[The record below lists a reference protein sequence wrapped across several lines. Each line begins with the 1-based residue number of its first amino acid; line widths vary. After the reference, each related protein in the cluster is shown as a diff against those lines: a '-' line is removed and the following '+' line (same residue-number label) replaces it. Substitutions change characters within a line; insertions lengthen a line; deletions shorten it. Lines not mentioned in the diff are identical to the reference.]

1 LPIANTVK
9 NIFTGRLYMTSQS
22 TKELSKDELLEHWRS
37 EAESAFLYAA
47 LAPKMKTEESRKAL
61 ERLIKDE
68 TAHQQHFEKLLGT
81 SPTFR
86 PSLRIRGMLL
96 IANLLGPKL
105 VLSLLRLEEGREV
118 ARFLREVKEGN
129 TPPWLPRLARESAE
143 HAQLLGRLTGT
154 RGDPW
159 HHNESGGLVRNVVY
173 GFNDGLTAN
182 FGLIAGM
189 IGGAVG
195 RDVVLLSGLSGLVA
209 ASFSMGSSGYLA
221 AQSQREVDDN
231 ERNTQRAE
239 LLLWPER
246 EEAYLATLYQE
257 KGLSESE
264 ARTAAH
270 RVMSDPEVALRE
282 LAKEKLGL
290 TGEGESPLK
299 EGIITGLATVFGS
312 LVPIVPFF
320 FTGGTAAITV
330 SFLISMTAHF
340 LVGAARSTFTG
351 RGWFRSGFDMFVV
364 GLGIAVLGYVVGYL
378 LTGVLPSG

>member
-1 LPIANTVK
+1 MTAQTSNRELP
-9 NIFTGRLYMTSQS
+9 
-22 TKELSKDELLEHWRS
+22 KEELLEHWQS
-37 EAESAFLYAA
+37 EAESAFLYTA
-47 LAPKMKTEESRKAL
+47 LAPKMKDKETRAAL
-61 ERLIKDE
+61 ERLAKDE
-68 TAHQQHFEKLLGT
+68 TAHQQHFEKLLGST
-81 SPTFR
+81 PTFR
-86 PSLRIRGMLL
+86 PSLRVRGLL
-96 IANLLGPKL
+96 MVAQLLGPKL

-118 ARFLREVKEGN
+118 ARFLREAKNGN
-129 TPPWLPRLARESAE
+129 TPDWLPRLARESAE

-159 HHNESGGLVRNVVY
+159 HHNESGGLVRNIVY

-189 IGGAVG
+189 IGAAVT
-195 RDVVLLSGLSGLVA
+195 RDVVLLTGISGLVA

-246 EEAYLATLYQE
+246 EEAYLANLYQE
-257 KGLSESE
+257 KGLSEQE
-264 ARTAAH
+264 AKTAAG
-270 RVMSDPEVALRE
+270 RVMTDPEVALRE

-299 EGIITGLATVFGS
+299 EGVITGLATTFGS

-320 FTGGTAAITV
+320 FAGGSVAITV
-330 SFLISMTAHF
+330 SFIISMAAHF

-364 GLGIAVLGYVVGYL
+364 GLGIAVLGYVVGFL
-378 LTGVLPSG
+378 LTGILPSS

>member
-1 LPIANTVK
+1 
-9 NIFTGRLYMTSQS
+9 MTIPSS
-22 TKELSKDELLEHWRS
+22 KRELSRAELLEHWQS
-37 EAESAFLYAA
+37 EAESAFLYSK
-47 LAPKMKTEESRKAL
+47 LVSKMKTEESRKAL
-61 ERLIKDE
+61 ERLVKDE
-68 TAHQQHFEKLLGT
+68 TAHKQHFETLLGMM
-81 SPTFR
+81 PTFR
-86 PSLRIRGMLL
+86 PSLRIRGLL
-96 IANLLGPKL
+96 FVANLLGPKF

-118 ARFLREVKEGN
+118 ARFLREAKEG
-129 TPPWLPRLARESAE
+129 TTLLWLPRFARESAE

-159 HHNESGGLVRNVVY
+159 HHNEAGGILRNVVY

-189 IGGAVG
+189 IGGAVT

-221 AQSQREVDDN
+221 AQSQREVDAN

-246 EEAYLATLYQE
+246 EEIYLATLYQE

-270 RVMSDPEVALRE
+270 RVMADPDMALKE
-282 LAKEKLGL
+282 LAKEKLGI
-290 TGEGESPLK
+290 TEEGETPLK
-299 EGIITGLATVFGS
+299 EGVITGLATVFGS
-312 LVPIVPFF
+312 LVPILPFF
-320 FTGGTAAITV
+320 FTGGRAAIIT
-330 SFLISMTAHF
+330 SFIISMAAHF

-364 GLGIAVLGYVVGYL
+364 GLGIAIVGYVVGYL
-378 LTGVLPSG
+378 LTGILPTG

>member
-1 LPIANTVK
+1 
-9 NIFTGRLYMTSQS
+9 MTASPNR
-22 TKELSKDELLEHWRS
+22 ELSKDELLEHWQS
-37 EAESAFLYAA
+37 EAESAFLYEA
-47 LAPKMKTEESRKAL
+47 LTSKMTDKDSRAAL
-61 ERLIKDE
+61 ERLARDE
-68 TAHQQHFEKLLGT
+68 TAHQQHFEKLLGNT
-81 SPTFR
+81 PTFR
-86 PSLRIRGMLL
+86 PSLRVRSLL
-96 IANLLGPKL
+96 FVANLLGPKL

-118 ARFLREVKEGN
+118 ARFLRETKDGN
-129 TPPWLPRLARESAE
+129 TPTWLPRLARESAE

-159 HHNESGGLVRNVVY
+159 HHNESGGMVRNVVY

-221 AQSQREVDDN
+221 AQSQREVDAN
-231 ERNTQRAE
+231 ELNTQRAE

-246 EEAYLATLYQE
+246 EEGYLATLYQE

-264 ARTAAH
+264 AKTAAR
-270 RVMSDPEVALRE
+270 RVMADPEVALKE
-282 LAKEKLGL
+282 LAKEKLGI
-290 TGEGESPLK
+290 TEEGETPLK

-320 FTGGTAAITV
+320 FTGGAAAIIT
-330 SFLISMTAHF
+330 SFVISMAAHF

>member
-1 LPIANTVK
+1 
-9 NIFTGRLYMTSQS
+9 MTATASR
-22 TKELSKDELLEHWRS
+22 ELSKEELLEHWQS
-37 EAESAFLYAA
+37 ETESAFLYGK
-47 LAPKMKTEESRKAL
+47 LVPKMNTEESRKAL
-61 ERLIKDE
+61 ERLVRDE
-68 TAHQQHFEKLLGT
+68 TAHQQVFEKLLGT
-81 SPTFR
+81 TPTFR
-86 PSLRIRGMLL
+86 PSVRIRGLL
-96 IANLLGPKL
+96 FVANLLGPKL

-118 ARFLREVKEGN
+118 ARFLREAKTGN
-129 TPPWLPRLARESAE
+129 TPVWLPRLARESAE

-159 HHNESGGLVRNVVY
+159 HHNESGGMVRNVVY

-189 IGGAVG
+189 IGGAVT

-257 KGLSESE
+257 KGLPESE
-264 ARTAAH
+264 ARTAAG
-270 RVMSDPEVALRE
+270 RVMDDPEVALRE

-299 EGIITGLATVFGS
+299 EGLITGSATLVGA
-312 LVPIVPFF
+312 LVPLVPFF
-320 FTGGTAAITV
+320 FTGGVVAITV
-330 SFLISMTAHF
+330 SFIISMAAHF

-378 LTGVLPSG
+378 LTGILPSG